1 MSLNSYAV
9 WRLIPL
15 ISANGKQQMAIDS
28 WLLKQHRENNH
39 PPCLRFYTWNPPA
52 ISVGVS
58 QKRHIPQHWQKIIYQ
73 NQPLQIVK
81 RPTGGRGV
89 LHQGDLTYSVITSS
103 SQGSVEEIYQEIS
116 QFLILGWQKLGV
128 SLHLG
133 KPKQQYLHSP
143 NCFSLATNADLTD
156 IEGNKFIGSAQLRQ
170 GKHILQHG
178 SMLLRCD
185 RTLYEQVFNSSPPQL
200 KIPQDLALPQ
210 IVNGLVEAAAEYFQ
224 CRFQIQP
231 LSAEEI
237 RQIGRTRE

>member
-1 MSLNSYAV
+1 MPLNPSPV

-15 ISANGKQQMAIDS
+15 LGTNGELQMAIDS

-58 QKRHIPQHWQKIIYQ
+58 QKRHIPNHWQNIVY
-73 NQPLQIVK
+73 NGQPLQIVK

-89 LHQGDLTYSVITSS
+89 LHQGDLTYSVITSY
-103 SQGSVEEIYQEIS
+103 SQGSVEEIYREIS
-116 QFLILGWQKLGV
+116 QFLITGWEKLGV

-133 KPKQQYLHSP
+133 KPKQQYLQSA

-156 IEGNKFIGSAQLRQ
+156 SEGNKFIGSAQLRQ
-170 GKHILQHG
+170 GKYILQHG
-178 SMLLRCD
+178 SMLWRCD
-185 RTLYEQVFNSSPPQL
+185 RALYQQVFNSPPPQA
-200 KIPQDLALPQ
+200 KIPEDLSLPQ
-210 IVNGLVEAAAEYFQ
+210 IVNTLVKAAEDCFQ
-224 CRFQIQP
+224 CRFEIQP

-237 RQIGRTRE
+237 KELKT